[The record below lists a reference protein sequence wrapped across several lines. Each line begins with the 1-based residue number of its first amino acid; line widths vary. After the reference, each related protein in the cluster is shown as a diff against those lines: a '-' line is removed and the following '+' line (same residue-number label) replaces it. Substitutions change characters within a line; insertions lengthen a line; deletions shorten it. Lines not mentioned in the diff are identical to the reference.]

1 MRDWI
6 PIGVQPQPLTEGEK
20 RVKELLDK
28 GMNYVAIAA
37 LLRMSHE
44 TTKDMIYEIRKKEG
58 IERMS
63 KGVPIT
69 DEMRNEIV
77 QLSDAGLSAPKI
89 AARLGCGINTV
100 YRATKKSGKPAQIN
114 PEFDAAVNDMIAE
127 VKSEKAEQKSA
138 IAEPEKLPGVV
149 CRAIDAGFHYLA
161 EEIDKRR
168 NRIEEIEA
176 EIAEFEKD
184 IAALRK
190 WREAHK

>member
-1 MRDWI
+1 
-6 PIGVQPQPLTEGEK
+6 
-20 RVKELLDK
+20 
-28 GMNYVAIAA
+28 MNYVAIAA

-44 TTKDMIYEIRKKEG
+44 TPKDMIYEIRKKEG

-100 YRATKKSGKPAQIN
+100 YRATKKAGKPAQIN
-114 PEFDAAVNDMIAE
+114 PEFDAVVNDMIAE
-127 VKSEKAEQKSA
+127 VKAEKAEQKSA

>member
-1 MRDWI
+1 MSDWI

-20 RVKELLDK
+20 RVKELLGK

-100 YRATKKSGKPAQIN
+100 YRATKKAGKPAQIN
-114 PEFDAAVNDMIAE
+114 PEFDAVVNDMIAE
-127 VKSEKAEQKSA
+127 VKAEKAEQKSA